1 MDSGMDSLEFDA
13 MMARHLD
20 GDLSLDEGRRF
31 AEVLKA
37 EPARAKQFA
46 RAAAMHH
53 QVRSVF
59 KYDRA
64 VTLHSVPS
72 RGHVSRWAYFL
83 AGAVAAS
90 VVGVTAYLSQSERS
104 QPEVVQS
111 NIRPEAVASP
121 VAYLASSNGCD
132 WGGPSASKVW
142 AVGRSVPFGDEIALH
157 EGIAEFRLANGD
169 ISLSLE
175 GPAAI
180 ILTSPNSLVLR
191 QGKLTTHIPWAVKDF
206 SLMAGTCRL
215 SARDAEIG
223 VDVVGNDVHVH
234 VFSGNVT
241 ATRSPFFNADGAEQ
255 TDQEMEATEE
265 NPEQLSPVEIGPGEA
280 AVFSTNAG
288 GTSEVRL
295 QAADQARF
303 AAKLSMGGLLPVS
316 QGYVDAVMKSKPVG
330 YWRFESIEDGSVR
343 NEVEAA
349 QPLRAI
355 GEVSLSGDKQ
365 NSVAELGRPQSDGYF
380 VTDASVP
387 LSGANYS
394 VELWAKPSHF
404 HRGVLAGMTIPNDDP
419 NIPQPEKHGFM
430 LETLRGYER
439 HLSHPGSIR
448 FLHRNPPG
456 IRLGTS
462 CFSSQLYGLRQWQHI
477 VAAKRKA
484 TMRLYIDGKLVAT
497 ENDPKPLSA
506 GMRLVVGR
514 NFVAETSFNMFSFVG
529 QLDELAIYG
538 RALPESEIADHT
550 KAVEFKRPPS
560 PSRQDI

>member
-1 MDSGMDSLEFDA
+1 
-13 MMARHLD
+13 
-20 GDLSLDEGRRF
+20 
-31 AEVLKA
+31 
-37 EPARAKQFA
+37 
-46 RAAAMHH
+46 
-53 QVRSVF
+53 
-59 KYDRA
+59 
-64 VTLHSVPS
+64 
-72 RGHVSRWAYFL
+72 
-83 AGAVAAS
+83 
-90 VVGVTAYLSQSERS
+90 
-104 QPEVVQS
+104 VQS
-111 NIRPEAVASP
+111 AKRPEAVASP

-132 WGGPSASKVW
+132 WGGPSASKAW
-142 AVGRSVPFGDEIALH
+142 SVGRSVPLGDEIALH

-241 ATRSPFFNADGAEQ
+241 ATRSPFFHADGAEP
-255 TDQEMEATEE
+255 TDQETDATDDNSER
-265 NPEQLSPVEIGPGEA
+265 LSPLEIGPGEA

-288 GTSEVRL
+288 GTSKVQL

-316 QGYVDAVMKSKPVG
+316 QTYVDAIMKSKPVG
-330 YWRFESIEDGSVR
+330 YWRFESIEDGSIR
-343 NEVEAA
+343 NEVEGA
-349 QPLRAI
+349 QPLRVI

-365 NSVAELGRPQSDGYF
+365 NAVAELGRPQADGYF
-380 VTDASVP
+380 VTNDSVP
-387 LSGANYS
+387 LSGASYS

-404 HRGVLAGMTIPNDDP
+404 HRGVLAGMTISNDDP
-419 NIPQPEKHGFM
+419 KISQPEKHGFM
-430 LETLRGYER
+430 LETLRGYEG

-477 VAAKRKA
+477 VAVKQKTA
-484 TMRLYIDGKLVAT
+484 MRLYIDGKLVAT
-497 ENDPKPLSA
+497 EKDTKPLAA
-506 GMRLVVGR
+506 GMRLIVGR
-514 NFVAETSFNMFSFVG
+514 TFGSETSFNPFFVG

-550 KAVEFKRPPS
+550 QAVEFKRPPS